1 MREEDQLR
9 KQIQEILKQDP
20 TITRVDDKCSGMEFG
35 VDLIF
40 ERKDAFGV
48 IRRYGIQVKTK
59 DIKATK
65 NRNSE
70 NVKKIIGQLA
80 IAFGHPFPPDG
91 KNLDAVYVI
100 TNKEINSFAH
110 EHIKAARIGFRE
122 VYFIDGQHLKQFL
135 LKGKAKVNVLKQ
147 K

>member
-1 MREEDQLR
+1 MKKEDELR

-20 TITRVDDKCSGMEFG
+20 TIKKVDDKCGGIEFG

-40 ERKDAFGV
+40 EREDIFG
-48 IRRYGIQVKTK
+48 ITRKYGIQIKTK

-70 NVKKIIGQLA
+70 SVKEIIAQLA

-100 TNKEINSFAH
+100 TNKEINSFAQ
-110 EHIKAARIGFRE
+110 EHIRAARIGFRE
-122 VYFIDGQHLKQFL
+122 IYFIDQQHLNKFL
-135 LKGKAKVNVLKQ
+135 VAGQSQVNTFKE